1 MELGAEIT
9 GIIPALITVYFVEVG
24 LILVVAPWTTFWD
37 RNYFVE
43 SFPFLEA
50 ILTSHVGRGGVTG
63 VGLVSLGAAL
73 ADVAFAIRWLV
84 ALWRSPAPP
93 DDSILADTT
102 PRSGLV

>member
-1 MELGAEIT
+1 MALGAEIT
-9 GIIPALITVYFVEVG
+9 GVISALITVYFVEVG
-24 LILVVAPWTTFWD
+24 MVLVVAPWTMFWD

-50 ILTSHVGRGGVTG
+50 ILTSHVVRGGVTG

-73 ADVAFAIRWLV
+73 VDVTVAIRRLVTLWL
-84 ALWRSPAPP
+84 SPAPP

-102 PRSGLV
+102 RRSGLV